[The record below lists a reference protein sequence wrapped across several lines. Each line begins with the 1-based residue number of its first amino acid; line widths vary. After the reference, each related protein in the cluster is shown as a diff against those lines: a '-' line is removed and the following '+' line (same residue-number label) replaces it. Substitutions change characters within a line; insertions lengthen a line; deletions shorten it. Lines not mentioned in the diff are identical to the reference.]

1 MPDGA
6 VIAHLLVFMLHE
18 GGDQRMSSARV
29 MQLGSPTGLYGA
41 ERWILALVRHLDAA
55 SVESIVS
62 VIRDDP
68 TYSAAL
74 CEQARAFGFRTEVF
88 EAYGKVNWSAVRQ
101 LRQYIKSNGVQILH
115 THGYKTDTI
124 GLMATR
130 GTTCKLLSTP
140 HGWSVR
146 AGVKLRVYE
155 AIDRAIFPFF
165 DAVAPL
171 SEGIFEELKGRMG
184 LASKLEL
191 IRNGV
196 DISEIDAVKHTAP
209 EIDAWRADGSF
220 VVGYVGQLIAR
231 KGLST
236 LLKSFAKLPAA
247 RKKLVII
254 GEGEQKEELV
264 QLASTLQIGSDVAFL
279 GFRNDRLAF
288 LKGFHVSVLPSQL
301 EGIPRTLMEA
311 MAAGIPVVASNIPG
325 CTDLI
330 SHEKTG
336 LLFELDNVEALVDC
350 LTRCMDPD
358 VQTRL
363 GKNGRQ
369 FILKNFSAARM
380 AEQYQDLYQKLLAA

>member
-1 MPDGA
+1 M
-6 VIAHLLVFMLHE
+6 
-18 GGDQRMSSARV
+18 RV

-41 ERWILALVRHLDAA
+41 ERWVLALVRHLNAA
-55 SVESIVS
+55 DVESIVS

-68 TYSAAL
+68 SYSAAL
-74 CEQARAFGFRTEVF
+74 CEQARSLGFRTEVF
-88 EAYGKVNWSAVRQ
+88 DAYGKVNWSAVRQ
-101 LRQYIKSNGVQILH
+101 LRQFIKSNGVQILH

-124 GLMATR
+124 GLLATR
-130 GTTCKLLSTP
+130 GTTCRLVSTP

-171 SEGIFEELKGRMG
+171 SEALFDELKGRTG
-184 LASKLEL
+184 LGSKLRL

-196 DISEIDAVKHTAP
+196 DISEIDAVKHAAG
-209 EIDAWRADGSF
+209 EVEGWRAEGCF

-231 KGLST
+231 KGLTT
-236 LLKSFAKLPAA
+236 LLKAFAKLPAT

-264 QLASTLQIGSDVAFL
+264 QLASTLQVASDVAFL

-311 MAAGIPVVASNIPG
+311 MAAGVPVVASNIPG

-330 SHEKTG
+330 THDKTG
-336 LLFELDNVEALVDC
+336 LLFELDNVEALVGC
-350 LTRCMDPD
+350 LTRCMDQD

-363 GKNGRQ
+363 GKSARQ
-369 FILKNFSAARM
+369 FILENFSAASM
-380 AEQYQDLYQKLLAA
+380 ADQYQDLYRKLLAA

>member
-1 MPDGA
+1 
-6 VIAHLLVFMLHE
+6 
-18 GGDQRMSSARV
+18 MSSMRV

-41 ERWILALVRHLDAA
+41 ERWILALVRHLDVAH
-55 SVESIVS
+55 VESIVS

-68 TYSAAL
+68 SYPAAL
-74 CEQARAFGFRTEVF
+74 CEHARSFGFRTEVF

-101 LRQYIKSNGVQILH
+101 LRQYVEKNGVHILH

-130 GTTCKLLSTP
+130 GTSCRLVSTP

-146 AGVKLRVYE
+146 AGVKLRIYE

-171 SEGIFEELKGRMG
+171 SDGIFDELKGRIG
-184 LASKLEL
+184 LGSKLEL

-196 DISEIDAVKHTAP
+196 DISEIDAVKHVSP
-209 EIDAWRADGSF
+209 EIETWRADGSF
-220 VVGYVGQLIAR
+220 IVGYVGQLIAR
-231 KGLST
+231 KGLTT
-236 LLKSFAKLPAA
+236 LLKAFSKLPAA

-254 GEGEQKEELV
+254 GEGEQKNELV
-264 QLASTLQIGSDVAFL
+264 QLASTLNIGKDVAFL

-288 LKGFHVSVLPSQL
+288 LKGFDVSVLPSQL

-311 MAAGIPVVASNIPG
+311 MAASIPVVASNIPG

-330 SHEKTG
+330 SHDETG
-336 LLFELDNVEALVDC
+336 LLFELDNVDALAGC
-350 LTRCMDPD
+350 LTTCMD
-358 VQTRL
+358 QGIRARL

-369 FILKNFSAARM
+369 FILENFSAARM
-380 AEQYQDLYQKLLAA
+380 ADQYHGLYQKLLAN

>member
-1 MPDGA
+1 
-6 VIAHLLVFMLHE
+6 
-18 GGDQRMSSARV
+18 MSSMRV

-41 ERWILALVRHLDAA
+41 ERWILALVRHLDIAK
-55 SVESIVS
+55 VESIVS

-68 TYSAAL
+68 SYSAAL
-74 CEQARAFGFRTEVF
+74 CEQARSFGFRTEVF
-88 EAYGKVNWSAVRQ
+88 EAHGKVNWSAVRQ
-101 LRQYIKSNGVQILH
+101 LRQYVKDQGVHILH

-124 GLMATR
+124 GLLATR
-130 GTTCKLLSTP
+130 GTSCRLVSTP

-171 SEGIFEELKGRMG
+171 SEGIFDELKGRIG
-184 LASKLEL
+184 LGGKLEL
-191 IRNGV
+191 IPNGV
-196 DISEIDAVKHTAP
+196 DISEIDAVKHAAP
-209 EIDAWRADGSF
+209 EVEAWRADGNF
-220 VVGYVGQLIAR
+220 VIGYVGQLIAR
-231 KGLST
+231 KGLIT
-236 LLKSFAKLPAA
+236 LLKAFAKLPAA

-254 GEGEQKEELV
+254 GEGEQKDELV
-264 QLASTLQIGSDVAFL
+264 QLASTLQIASDVAFL

-330 SHEKTG
+330 THEKTG
-336 LLFELDNVEALVDC
+336 LLFDLDNVEALVGC
-350 LTRCMDPD
+350 LAKCMDQD

-363 GKNGRQ
+363 GKSGRQ
-369 FILKNFSAARM
+369 FILENFSAARM
-380 AEQYQDLYQKLLAA
+380 ADQYQGLYRKLLAA